1 MDEPIGTLRRQT
13 GTSEEWMPMSSRL
26 AIVALLA
33 AVVAGCAGPAPG
45 GDAPP
50 DTGPEGSIVIPV
62 GPDGP
67 ELPEDVVAA
76 LQAYGAEHADE
87 FGGLYVEDQS
97 RGSFGMFFTDRLEE
111 HAAALAEI
119 WPRVTVRRV
128 RFSEAALMDVLERLD
143 LASMA
148 GPGLEPLSAG
158 IDTMNNVVVLELKSD
173 DPSIETL
180 LELQYGA
187 MLDVTVYPFPG
198 DWANV
203 AEGDGWRLLAAG
215 EASHM
220 DAYTVRAATDDA
232 AFDEMWSAMAL
243 GGARPAVEFGA
254 EVVVS
259 FGHGIGS
266 SCPELRL
273 DGVSIRD
280 GVVFSVTSDPLE
292 PRGCTADLVG
302 AAVFVV
308 AVARDALPDGGFT
321 LQLDRDGGPN
331 CEGCTATL
339 NVELP

>member
-1 MDEPIGTLRRQT
+1 MAARVIAGV
-13 GTSEEWMPMSSRL
+13 SSRVMGVSIRRL
-26 AIVALLA
+26 ATMSVLA
-33 AVVAGCAGPAPG
+33 AVVAGCAGPGPG
-45 GDAPP
+45 SDASP
-50 DTGPEGSIVIPV
+50 DSGPEESIVIPM

-97 RGSFGMFFTDRLEE
+97 RGSFGMFFTGRLEE

-119 WPRVTVRRV
+119 WPRVTVRGV
-128 RFSEAALMDVLERLD
+128 RYSEAALMEVLERLD
-143 LASMA
+143 LSGMA

-158 IDTMNNVVVLELKSD
+158 IDTMNNVVTLELKSN
-173 DPSIETL
+173 DPGIETL
-180 LELQYGA
+180 LELQYGD
-187 MLDVTVYPFPG
+187 MLEVTVHPFPG
-198 DWANV
+198 EWANV

-215 EASHM
+215 EAGHA
-220 DAYTVRAATDDA
+220 DAYTVRAATDEA
-232 AFDEMWSAMAL
+232 QFDEVWSAMAL
-243 GGARPAVEFGA
+243 GAERPAVDFGA

-273 DGVSIRD
+273 DDVSIGD
-280 GVVFSVTSDPLE
+280 GVVYSVTSDPLE

-302 AAVFVV
+302 ASVFVV
-308 AVARDALPDGGFT
+308 AVERDALPEHGFT

-331 CEGCTATL
+331 CEGCTASL
-339 NVELP
+339 EVELP

>member
-1 MDEPIGTLRRQT
+1 MDEPITTPQRRT
-13 GTSEEWMPMSSRL
+13 GTREEWIPMASRF
-26 AIVALLA
+26 ALLTVLA
-33 AVVAGCAGPAPG
+33 AVVAGCAGPAPAA
-45 GDAPP
+45 DPSP
-50 DTGPEGSIVIPV
+50 DTDPEDSVVIPI

-67 ELPEDVVAA
+67 ELPEDVVEA

-97 RGSFGMFFTDRLEE
+97 RGSFGMFFTDRLDE

-128 RFSEAALMDVLERLD
+128 RYSEAALMDVLERLD
-143 LASMA
+143 LPGMA
-148 GPGLEPLSAG
+148 GPGIEPLSAA
-158 IDTMNNVVVLELKSD
+158 IDTMNNVVTLELKSD
-173 DPSIETL
+173 DPGIETL
-180 LELQYGA
+180 LELQYGD

-203 AEGDGWRLLAAG
+203 TSGDGWRLLAAG
-215 EASHM
+215 QASHT
-220 DAYTVRAATDDA
+220 DAYTVRAATNEA
-232 AFDEMWSAMAL
+232 QFVEMWAAMAL
-243 GGARPAVEFGA
+243 GGERPAVDFGA

-273 DGVSIRD
+273 DDVSIRD
-280 GVVFSVTSDPLE
+280 GVVHSVTSDPLE

-302 AAVFVV
+302 ASVFVV
-308 AVARDALPDGGFT
+308 AVERDALPEDGFR
-321 LQLDRDGGPN
+321 LQLDADGGPN

-339 NVELP
+339 EVSLP

>member
-1 MDEPIGTLRRQT
+1 M
-13 GTSEEWMPMSSRL
+13 
-26 AIVALLA
+26 
-33 AVVAGCAGPAPG
+33 
-45 GDAPP
+45 
-50 DTGPEGSIVIPV
+50 

-97 RGSFGMFFTDRLEE
+97 RGSFGMFFTDRLDE

-119 WPRVTVRRV
+119 WPRVTVRGV
-128 RFSEAALMDVLERLD
+128 RYSEAELMEVLERLD
-143 LASMA
+143 LARMA

-158 IDTMNNVVVLELKSD
+158 LDTMNNVVTLEVKSD
-173 DPSIETL
+173 DPTL
-180 LELQYGA
+180 EMRLELQYGD
-187 MLDVTVYPFPG
+187 MLDVTVHPLPG
-198 DWANV
+198 EWANV
-203 AEGDGWRLLAAG
+203 ADGDGWRLLAAG
-215 EASHM
+215 EASAD
-220 DAYTVRAATDDA
+220 DAYTVRAATDDG
-232 AFDEMWSAMAL
+232 AFDDLWSALAL
-243 GGARPAVEFGA
+243 GGERPSVDFGA

-266 SCPELRL
+266 SCPERRL

-308 AVARDALPDGGFT
+308 ALERDALPADGFT
-321 LQLDRDGGPN
+321 LQLAERRMTGQGAGFTEVLDVP
-331 CEGCTATL
+331 
-339 NVELP
+339 LP